1 MSSRFWRYAVIVT
14 VGFVI
19 AACAVAATELPEIGA
34 NALLHPARRPVTI
47 AAPAGCITRMLAAAD
62 ATLAGWVCETQGQ
75 QRGTLVYLH
84 GIADNRESSIGIIRR
99 FVPHGLAVVAYD
111 SRAHGDSTG
120 DACTYG
126 YFEQDDLHQILDTV
140 AGPVV
145 LVGNSLGASVALQEA
160 AHDPRVTAV
169 VAIAAFSD
177 LRTIATERAPFVF
190 TGGAIDRAFAR
201 AEADAHFRAD
211 VVSPVAAARSI
222 TAPVLLV
229 HGAADVETP
238 PAHSERILTALAGA
252 KRLLL
257 VPGIGHNDGL
267 PDSTWDE
274 IERWILDR
282 TSSLSSRGLPWSSTR
297 ADS

>member
-1 MSSRFWRYAVIVT
+1 M
-14 VGFVI
+14 
-19 AACAVAATELPEIGA
+19 
-34 NALLHPARRPVTI
+34 
-47 AAPAGCITRMLAAAD
+47 
-62 ATLAGWVCETQGQ
+62 
-75 QRGTLVYLH
+75 
-84 GIADNRESSIGIIRR
+84 
-99 FVPHGLAVVAYD
+99 
-111 SRAHGDSTG
+111 
-120 DACTYG
+120 
-126 YFEQDDLHQILDTV
+126 
-140 AGPVV
+140 
-145 LVGNSLGASVALQEA
+145 
-160 AHDPRVTAV
+160 
-169 VAIAAFSD
+169 
-177 LRTIATERAPFVF
+177 F
-190 TGGAIDRAFAR
+190 TGGVIDRAFAR

-282 TSSLSSRGLPWSSTR
+282 TSSLSSRGVPWSSTR
-297 ADS
+297 ADR